1 MAEAAARDEPTPADD
16 GGRPAREILGDRRMS
31 DLEALLWNVDKD
43 PYLSS
48 NFGSVTLLAAS
59 PDLDRFRRRMKQAVS
74 RIPRLHQHVVP
85 ALGRMAPPEWQDD
98 PDFDIDRHVRHLAL
112 PTPGHERQLFDLAAQ
127 FVQDPLDRTRP
138 LWEFLLVD
146 GLPGGRAALLQKM
159 HHTIT
164 DGEGGIR
171 LSEQF
176 LDIVPDAP
184 DVDDVDITCEPA
196 PAGSLLGTAS
206 ETFTHGWHRTMGIA
220 HRTAGLVADTVR
232 NPTQLGALGP
242 DAVETGRSVLR
253 QLTVT
258 DQHHSPLWNE
268 PTLARRLEVLDVS
281 FDDAHLAAKRLGGSL
296 NDLFVAASADAAG
309 RYHRDLGAPVD
320 ELRMAMPVSTRQGR
334 SAGGNSF
341 VPTRVLVPTGDLDP
355 AARFAMVHDALSRTK
370 RERAIGVVQGLAGV
384 VNLLPTSVVVRIAR
398 QQAET
403 VDFTTSNVRAAPF
416 DLYIAGARIE
426 ATYPLGPLAG
436 CAFNA
441 TVMSYR
447 GWLNVGLHV
456 DAGLISE
463 PELLRAHLVEAF
475 AELIATGS

>member
-1 MAEAAARDEPTPADD
+1 ML
-16 GGRPAREILGDRRMS
+16 GGRRMS

-48 NFGSVTLLAAS
+48 NFGSVTLLASS
-59 PDLDRFRRRMKQAVS
+59 PDFGKFRRRMLQAVS
-74 RIPRLHQHVVP
+74 HIPRLHQRVVP

-112 PTPGHERQLFDLAAQ
+112 PEPGHERQLFDLAAW
-127 FVQDPLDRTRP
+127 FVQDPIDRTRP
-138 LWEFLLVD
+138 LWEFVLVD

-176 LDIVPDAP
+176 IDPTPDAP
-184 DVDDVDITCEPA
+184 DVDEVPIVTEA
-196 PAGSLLGTAS
+196 EHRGSLVGTAT
-206 ETFTHGWHRTMGIA
+206 ETLWHGWHRGLGIAQRSVGLAADTARHPTHLGTMGSD
-220 HRTAGLVADTVR
+220 V
-232 NPTQLGALGP
+232 
-242 DAVETGRSVLR
+242 VETGRSVLR

-258 DQHHSPLWNE
+258 DQHHSRLWNE
-268 PTLARRLEVLDVS
+268 PSLGRRLEVLDVS
-281 FDDAHLAAKRLGGSL
+281 FDDARLAAKSLGGSL
-296 NDLFVAASADAAG
+296 NDLFVTASAAAAG
-309 RYHRDLGAPVD
+309 AYHRDLGCPVD

-355 AARFAMVHDALSRTK
+355 ATRFAMVHESLGRTK
-370 RERAIGVVQGLAGV
+370 HERAIGLMQGLAGM

-416 DLYIAGARIE
+416 DLYIAGAHIE
-426 ATYPLGPLAG
+426 ATYPIGPLAG

-447 GWLNVGLHV
+447 GWLNIGLHL
-456 DAGLISE
+456 DSGLVTE
-463 PELLRAHLVEAF
+463 PELLRGHLVEAF
-475 AELIATGS
+475 AELLAAGS